1 MEVLVDFKV
10 DNMILIMQLEDM
22 MITLG
27 HMEVMAEMEEII
39 MEVEEGMEE
48 GEEEEEEVGMEE
60 GEEEEEVGME
70 EVSIIKEVIH
80 TMKVVIKEEVVV
92 VVVRVGEVGVASN
105 TNTVTITEILCIH
118 VLYM

>member
-92 VVVRVGEVGVASN
+92 VVRVGEVGVASN
-105 TNTVTITEILCIH
+105 TNTVTIIEILCIH

>member
-1 MEVLVDFKV
+1 MMEVLEDFKE
-10 DNMILIMQLEDM
+10 DNMILVMQLEDM

-27 HMEVMAEMEEII
+27 HMEVMVEMEEII

-48 GEEEEEEVGMEE
+48 E
-60 GEEEEEVGME
+60 EEEEEVGME

-80 TMKVVIKEEVVV
+80 TMKEEEVVV
-92 VVVRVGEVGVASN
+92 VGVGEVGMASN
-105 TNTVTITEILCIH
+105 TNTVTIIEIHCIH